1 SVQEGITT
9 VVALITMLWTT

>member
-9 VVALITMLWTT
+9 VVALLTT